1 MLRIRDIAMGPEQDV
16 TALLFE
22 AAKILR
28 VSASE
33 IQSVS
38 LVRRSVDARKK
49 PDVKFIYTVD
59 VTLKSGEGKILKKCG
74 SKKVTPAPT
83 ERYKPPKRQ
92 PEREKPERVPP

>member
-28 VSASE
+28 VSAAE

-49 PDVKFIYTVD
+49 PDVKSSV
-59 VTLKSGEGKILKKCG
+59 VQSPLWL
-74 SKKVTPAPT
+74 
-83 ERYKPPKRQ
+83 RQKP
-92 PEREKPERVPP
+92 